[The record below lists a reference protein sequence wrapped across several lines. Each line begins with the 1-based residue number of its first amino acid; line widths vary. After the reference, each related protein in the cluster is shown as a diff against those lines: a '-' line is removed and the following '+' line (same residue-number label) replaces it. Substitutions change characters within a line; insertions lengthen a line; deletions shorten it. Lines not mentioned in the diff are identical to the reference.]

1 MLLIK
6 LDDQGGIARYPY
18 TLRMLKND
26 HPNVSLPSNPDDA
39 TLLALGAV
47 SVQAVPRPTGD
58 VVTEG
63 TPEKQ
68 TDGTWRQVWN
78 TRSYTD
84 AERDEALERAKS
96 DAMQRINVG
105 YEAEMGA
112 ILNSYP
118 QAETLTWDKQEREAR
133 AWQADNTVATP
144 YIDALAAGRSMDKAE
159 LVSRIIAKADAWVSL
174 SGAATGKRQ
183 ALEDSVT
190 AATTIEEANAI
201 QW

>member
-1 MLLIK
+1 MYINTETL
-6 LDDQGGIARYPY
+6 GYPL
-18 TLRMLKND
+18 TLRQVRQAV
-26 HPNVSLPSNPDDA
+26 PNVSLPKEPDEA
-39 TLLALGAV
+39 TLNALGFAT
-47 SVQAVPRPTGD
+47 VQPTERPTGE

-63 TPEKQ
+63 KPEL
-68 TDGTWRQVWN
+68 TNGTWRQVWN
-78 TRSYTD
+78 TRPYTD
-84 AERDEALERAKS
+84 AERAEALERAKS
-96 DAMQRINVG
+96 AAMQRINVG

-118 QAETLTWDKQEREAR
+118 QAETLTWDKQELEAR

-159 LVSRIIAKADAWVSL
+159 LVVRIIAKADAWVSL

-183 ALEDSVT
+183 ALEDSVAK
-190 AATTIEEANAI
+190 AATIKEANAI

>member
-1 MLLIK
+1 MYIK
-6 LDDQGGIARYPY
+6 TETLDYPL
-18 TLRMLKND
+18 TLRQIRQAV
-26 HPNVSLPSNPDDA
+26 PNVSLPKEPDEA
-39 TLLALGAV
+39 TLNALGYAT
-47 SVQAVPRPTGD
+47 VQPTERPTGD

-63 TPEKQ
+63 KPEKQ
-68 TDGTWRQVWN
+68 VDGTWRQVWD
-78 TRSYTD
+78 TQPYTD
-84 AERDEALERAKS
+84 AERTEALQRAKR
-96 DAMQRINVG
+96 AAIQRINVG

-159 LVSRIIAKADAWVSL
+159 LVSRIISKADAWVSL